1 MADSGDIFK
10 PSFAAMLHKLDP
22 DDSEQILDYF
32 KTNVLLIREKA
43 LLQASVREEKKLL
56 VENARLKNDIA
67 DLRVQLQEKNKRKI
81 AKALFAPVP
90 PTAKPALSLPV
101 RQSDSASPASALE
114 ERAERP
120 WRRRRG
126 ERRAR
131 PKSDTLSLGEEPRV
145 DVSRL
150 DIRIGRVL
158 SIRRHPLAETLSVQV
173 VELGEPAPRTVV
185 SKLNQKQDVEELCGN
200 LVVVLCNVRPCKLK
214 GVVSQARLL
223 CCSTSDD
230 NIEMLAPP
238 PGSIPGDRV
247 TFNNYPGEP
256 DRELVS
262 KDRVWEI
269 LQPDLQ
275 TDGRGVAS
283 YKGAWFEVKGKG
295 LCRIPTLT
303 NCSIH

>member
-1 MADSGDIFK
+1 
-10 PSFAAMLHKLDP
+10 MLNKLDP
-22 DDSEQILDYF
+22 EDGEQIMDYF
-32 KTNVLLIREKA
+32 RTNILLIREKA

-56 VENARLKNDIA
+56 VENAKLKNDIA

-81 AKALFAPVP
+81 AKALFSPVP
-90 PTAKPALSLPV
+90 PPAKPV
-101 RQSDSASPASALE
+101 HQSDSACVPAVSPVHPVQE
-114 ERAERP
+114 GGERP
-120 WRRRRG
+120 GRRRRG

-131 PKSDTLSLGEEPRV
+131 TQSDPLGEGPRL

-150 DIRIGRVL
+150 DIRIGRIL
-158 SIRRHPLAETLSVQV
+158 SIRRHPLADTLSVQV
-173 VELGEPAPRTVV
+173 VELGESTPRTVV
-185 SKLNQKQDVEELCGN
+185 SKHNQGQDIEELCGR
-200 LVVVLCNVRPCKLK
+200 LVVLLCNLK
-214 GVVSQARLL
+214 GVTSQARLL

-230 NIEMLAPP
+230 HIEMLAPP
-238 PGSIPGDRV
+238 PCSTPGDRV

-275 TDGRGVAS
+275 TDGRGVAN

-295 LCRIPTLT
+295 LCRTPTLT